1 MSGQDGRRNIS
12 VVGFILVEQ
21 KKSEQSTLLVH
32 KINQRRS
39 KYGEYHHLMK
49 QVLSEEEKCLSY
61 IRMTPSTFQLLLQ
74 RVGPIERS
82 GLDTALLF

>member
-1 MSGQDGRRNIS
+1 MDEEIFQWMVLYWLSKRRVNS
-12 VVGFILVEQ
+12 RRYW
-21 KKSEQSTLLVH
+21 VH
-32 KINQRRS
+32 KTNQRRS

-74 RVGPIERS
+74 KIGPIERS